1 LSSELEEGADKANF
15 SSETGGFIMS
25 EMSEDE
31 KALMPQIERI
41 RQKLAECKRHDSGLS
56 IFGSQTHR
64 YHLGP
69 CLAEEGIQ
77 AFEAKHQLRLPEC
90 YRAFIKF
97 VANGSGRPYRPR
109 KDTCAVQAAAG
120 PCYGVYPLGID
131 DDLDYDLE
139 NLLKEP
145 ALLHPD
151 ISPEEWSA
159 LEQSSM
165 EESSSSSE
173 HNRHYAGLMTISTK
187 GCAFVHVLIVS
198 GTYRG
203 RVVHMCLESGCQTP
217 SFAPEANFL
226 DWYEA
231 WLDKVLS
238 TEIIITTCYQ
248 RFKDEVFGSGRH

>member
-1 LSSELEEGADKANF
+1 MPEVSE
-15 SSETGGFIMS
+15 S
-25 EMSEDE
+25 E

-41 RQKLAECKRHDSGLS
+41 RRKLVECKRHDSGLS
-56 IFGSQTHR
+56 VFGANIHR
-64 YHLGP
+64 YHVGP

-145 ALLHPD
+145 SLLHPD
-151 ISPEEWSA
+151 MSPEEWA
-159 LEQSSM
+159 EM
-165 EESSSSSE
+165 EESSMDLSSSTE
-173 HNRHYAGLMTISTK
+173 RNRHYAGLMTIGSK

-198 GTYRG
+198 GPHRG
-203 RVVHMCLESGCQTP
+203 RVVHMCLEAGCQIP

-226 DWYEA
+226 EWYEA

-238 TEIIITTCYQ
+238 TEIITKTWYQ